1 MPKTFY
7 FATKILVIL
16 LIPLWI
22 TIGSIRL
29 LATSEYL
36 GIEYNKA
43 DYPEDSFG
51 LSKDKRL
58 GFASENLRYLRD
70 NLPISALENQTNGGE
85 PLYNDR
91 ELKHMEDVQ
100 SVMQFFWAV
109 WKVISLLIGILI
121 ILTLIRLENR
131 KAFASG
137 LKIGGFLTAGFIAS
151 IGLLAVVGWD
161 TWFLIFHKLLFAP
174 GSWTFYFSD
183 TLIRLFPLK
192 FWMDAVY
199 TVTGLSLAGGLLVG
213 FAGWYWQTHNYSSVQ
228 YQMSKQK
235 SP

>member
-51 LSKDKRL
+51 LSKDQRL
-58 GFASENLRYLRD
+58 RFASENLRYLRD

-85 PLYNDR
+85 PLYNGR

-100 SVMQFFWAV
+100 SVFQFFWAV
-109 WKVISLLIGILI
+109 WKMISLLIGILI

-131 KAFASG
+131 NAFASG
-137 LKIGGFLTAGFIAS
+137 LKIGGFFTAGLIAS

-174 GSWTFYFSD
+174 GSWTFSFSD
-183 TLIRLFPLK
+183 TLIRLFPLR

-199 TVTGLSLAGGLLVG
+199 TVTGLSLVGGLLVG
-213 FAGWYWQTHNYSSVQ
+213 FSGWFWQTYPNFSSQ
-228 YQMSKQK
+228 LQKSKQK